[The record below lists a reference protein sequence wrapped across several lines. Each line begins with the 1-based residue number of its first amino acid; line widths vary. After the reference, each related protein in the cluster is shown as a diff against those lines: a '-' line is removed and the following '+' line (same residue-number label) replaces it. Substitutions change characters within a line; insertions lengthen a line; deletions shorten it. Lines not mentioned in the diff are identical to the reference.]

1 MRIIID
7 GCDKSGKS
15 TLIEALKNEIPSLI
29 GMKLLTKPWDNSDL
43 SKQYIKKM
51 YIRMADMTRDQSAH
65 YLFDRWYPSE
75 MVYSFKRG
83 YNSMQDPFFWD
94 FEKELRKTPNLYI
107 LLNVDKKLIAKRFE
121 TDGEDFAKV
130 TEIDRI
136 QKRYLKHFKLC
147 QLNKIMVDPT
157 DNLEETVK
165 LIKETIADIL
175 EVKTIDYTPDGVA
188 PEIEIADDD
197 EDLGKSKKAKEAK

>member
-29 GMKLLTKPWDNSDL
+29 GLKLLTKPKDASEQA
-43 SKQYIKKM
+43 KQYVKAM
-51 YIRMADMTRDQSAH
+51 YIHMADMTRDQKAH

-83 YNSMQDPFFWD
+83 YNALEDGWFWA
-94 FEKELRKTPNLYI
+94 FEQELRKTPNLYV
-107 LLNVDKKLIAKRFE
+107 LLHVDPELVKARFE
-121 TDGEDFAKV
+121 SEGEAFAK
-130 TEIDRI
+130 TGEITKI
-136 QKRYLKHFKLC
+136 QRRYQEHFKKC

-157 DNLEETVK
+157 DKIGETVE
-165 LIKETIADIL
+165 LIKATIKDIL
-175 EVKTIDYTPDGVA
+175 EIKTVDYT
-188 PEIEIADDD
+188 E
-197 EDLGKSKKAKEAK
+197 K